1 MAKEKDYESIRAKYE
16 NKETTARR
24 QNKRQ
29 QELEERAQAA
39 GWDNWSQ
46 FVTALKNGEVAF
58 PQRPGTKLD

>member
-1 MAKEKDYESIRAKYE
+1 MATQKDYNDVRAKYE

-29 QELEERAQAA
+29 QVLEDKARAA

-46 FVTALKNGEVAF
+46 FVTALKNGEVDF
-58 PQRPGTKLD
+58 PQKPT